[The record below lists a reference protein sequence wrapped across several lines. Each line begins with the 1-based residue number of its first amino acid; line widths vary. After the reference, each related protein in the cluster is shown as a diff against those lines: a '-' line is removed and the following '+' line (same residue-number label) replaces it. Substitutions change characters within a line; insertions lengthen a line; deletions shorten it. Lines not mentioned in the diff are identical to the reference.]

1 MLIVAFIVLV
11 IVVGTVIS
19 ACEDNQ
25 EPESEDERKQSNCC
39 F

>member
-1 MLIVAFIVLV
+1 MLVAVFIVLV

-19 ACEDNQ
+19 ACEGNQ
-25 EPESEDERKQSNCC
+25 EPESEDEKKPSNCY